1 MEQSKYEE
9 NMLRDE
15 AQRKRKNTRSLV
27 VIVSLLLLVAAF
39 FYFFVWQP
47 QQVEQPSATVTTA
60 VEPLFVPPVPD
71 EELEPVNTGFVEYPG
86 NITPEPQLPVLDESN
101 DIAIDALGS
110 FYAGDEWLQWMT
122 TDEPLRKFVV
132 VIDNISAGKVAHK
145 YISIPKPVQKFKVE
159 EKGEKEYF
167 QTDNYARYDQYI
179 EIFDAID
186 VDLMASTY
194 HQFLPL
200 LEQVYAELGY
210 PPEQTFESVFLRAL
224 DVMLDTPSL
233 PDGEIELTHSS
244 VVYKY
249 ADPELEKLSPV
260 QKQILR
266 MGPHNMAVA
275 QEKLQALKGALAGQ
289 D

>member
-9 NMLRDE
+9 SILRDE
-15 AQRKRKNTRSLV
+15 AKRKRKNTWSLV

-47 QQVEQPSATVTTA
+47 QQVIQPDAAVATPA
-60 VEPLFVPPVPD
+60 EPLFVPPAADV
-71 EELEPVNTGFVEYPG
+71 ELGPANTEFVEYPVY
-86 NITPEPQLPVLDESN
+86 ITPEPQLLVLDESN
-101 DIAIDALGS
+101 DIAIEALGS

-122 TDEPLRKFVV
+122 TDEALRKFVV
-132 VIDNISAGKVAHK
+132 VIDNIAAGKVAHK
-145 YISIPKPVQKFKVE
+145 YIAIPKPVQKFKVE

-167 QTDNYARYDQYI
+167 QPASYARYNQYI
-179 EIFDAID
+179 EIFDSID

-200 LEQVYAELGY
+200 LEQAYAELGY
-210 PPEQTFESVFLRAL
+210 PPEQTFESAFLRAL
-224 DVMLDTPSL
+224 DVMLDTPPL

-275 QEKLQALKGALAGQ
+275 REKLRALKLALEG
-289 D
+289 